1 MTSNKNSILNAINES
16 VGGVKQVSKDEV
28 RSQVRKMQ
36 NSNALNIKMAHDLIS
51 NAPSHVGGG
60 DLGTPEDVEP
70 KKLGN
75 LPKDT
80 GNKPEDLRSL
90 RSEYDYGAKK
100 NFTEIL

>member
-1 MTSNKNSILNAINES
+1 MKDAHAVNS
-16 VGGVKQVSKDEV
+16 
-28 RSQVRKMQ
+28 
-36 NSNALNIKMAHDLIS
+36 KMAHDLIS

-60 DLGTPEDVEP
+60 DLGDPQEIEP

-80 GNKPEDLRSL
+80 SAKPEDLRSL